1 MLEVKNLNLNYKIDE
16 NVYKPILKNINVTFP
31 NEGLIFIIGK
41 SGSGKSSLLSVL
53 EGINKPNQGK
63 IMLDN
68 KNLYEKINLNEY
80 YSNIGILYQD
90 FNLFNNLKVI
100 DNLKLIN
107 NDINLIEKY
116 LKNYNLENVRNNYVY
131 KLSGGEKQRVALIR
145 ALIKNPDIIFAD
157 EPTGALDDV
166 SSNFLFEE
174 LFNLSKNKLVIVVTH
189 NEDYI
194 KKYNSKYIKLENGS
208 IVFNN
213 VDNKVENKSTFNN
226 KNIFLNKKILFK
238 KINKEN
244 KKISYLS
251 IISLLIS
258 FLILLLS
265 GNFIYSFNNY
275 SNNIINR
282 YYSNNVFTC
291 SKINKIKSNNSLS
304 ITKKQIP
311 DEDILDLLNENK
323 IDFTI
328 KYNLNYFIS
337 NNESF
342 INNNSYDNLNYKPY
356 YDDKNINNGIVINS
370 LMAEK
375 YDLKVNSII
384 DVKIKRYFNFY
395 FEEIK
400 DYFKEEIN
408 LEITFKIN
416 EIINEF
422 NFSNSPKIYYN
433 YSFLYNLLSNTISP
447 NLSLLKEK
455 EVNLIDLYN
464 FSNKNE
470 ELNSYSKIIIS
481 NNIKEITSKNF
492 QDILKN
498 NNYEISND
506 AYVLSSSFI
515 SLISTLEI
523 GIDLFVFIVFFGSI
537 LILLF
542 INISL
547 INSSKKDVAIFL
559 SLGFKKRNIINS
571 YFYKD
576 LLLISF
582 SFILTCFLN
591 HFIYEILNKKISN
604 RLKLDFI
611 LTNNLYFSL
620 IIYLM
625 FILIIYFV
633 YSIAFKKIQNVSIY
647 KELKEE

>member
-189 NEDYI
+189 NEDCI

-275 SNNIINR
+275 SNNIINK

-311 DEDILDLLNENK
+311 DEDILDLLNENN
-323 IDFTI
+323 IDFTM

>member
-189 NEDYI
+189 NEDCI